1 MLLLMRVIHHIYKRR
16 VLPRLSVFEKN
27 YVLKIKN
34 VGDVCAGVV
43 RRESFAVLL

>member
-1 MLLLMRVIHHIYKRR
+1 MRVIHHIYKRR

-34 VGDVCAGVV
+34 VGGVAVPGVV
-43 RRESFAVLL
+43 RGESFAVLL